1 MPTAK
6 LEENINQLVDISP
19 DVELII
25 VGADGTLTF
34 GKNQFSCKNLKSGKK
49 SIEFK
54 VTISWIFKRLNV
66 KPFSQIFTL
75 LCRNLFLTSKPI
87 QKVHQE

>member
-34 GKNQFSCKNLKSGKK
+34 GKN
-49 SIEFK
+49 
-54 VTISWIFKRLNV
+54 
-66 KPFSQIFTL
+66 
-75 LCRNLFLTSKPI
+75 
-87 QKVHQE
+87 